1 MAAQAQ
7 VNGEAPSSAFLN
19 HLTSYPVVSDSISA
33 FKTNPYGAKSLDL
46 TTASLHRLQP
56 LLPYL
61 ARPYQFV
68 SPYVQKADSLG
79 DATLSSIDARF
90 PAVKKPAGEWYSEGR
105 EIVLFPLRKGN
116 EGKEYVLSVF
126 GVEKKKVGQDGLVSY
141 GKALIGTGLVVSGDA
156 YKWVSEY
163 LAGAKKAPAAGGEKG
178 GN

>member
-1 MAAQAQ
+1 MAAQ

-46 TTASLHRLQP
+46 TTASLHRLEP

-61 ARPYQFV
+61 ARPYQYV

-90 PAVKKPAGEWYSEGR
+90 PAVKKPAGELYNDGR

-116 EGKEYVLSVF
+116 EGKEYVLGVF
-126 GVEKKKVGQDGLVSY
+126 GVEKKKAGQDGLVSY

-163 LAGAKKAPAAGGEKG
+163 LAGAKKEAVAATEKG